1 MAIMIWRRSCDV
13 DAVTKIG
20 YSSHPVFEWSVM
32 MEQPESKNR
41 AVMNRFFFEGV
52 EELTAVLHHPTA
64 FDFLVCHNAI
74 QLINFSVQLHC
85 YDFYDHDIVN

>member
-1 MAIMIWRRSCDV
+1 MAIMILRISCDV

-20 YSSHPVFEWSVM
+20 YSSHPVFERSVM

-41 AVMNRFFFEGV
+41 AVMNTKYFEGV
-52 EELTAVLHHPTA
+52 EKLTAVLHHPTA

-85 YDFYDHDIVN
+85 DDVCDHDIVN